1 MLTNIPLANF
11 YQLSSYEAPTAPIAV
26 GGLMMMN
33 EVGTMLE
40 DKDIVLEMGYTD
52 EECYLLVNLPFE
64 EITAIVDKARANVD
78 EALKSKSLEERPFNE
93 TD

>member
-11 YQLSSYEAPTAPIAV
+11 YQISSYEAPAAPIAV

-40 DKDIVLEMGYTD
+40 DEDIVIEMGYTD
-52 EECYLLVNLPFE
+52 DECFLLVNRPYQVL
-64 EITAIVDKARANVD
+64 TDIVDKARLNVD
-78 EALKSKSLEERPFNE
+78 NALKSKEFQVDTINE
-93 TD
+93 